1 MVQSI
6 VAVFL
11 RLSGLYILLNLGWH
25 LVYLFTLAGAQ
36 EVVRLFPT
44 VPVAQNFVMVFFAL
58 ICVLIPMKV
67 SAFLMKGIPDQK
79 LEEKPG
85 FDQIQHIIFSAVGC
99 LFILIA
105 IDKILGVSLIGLFG
119 LPTAKTVPAIL
130 YILAGLWL
138 LFGAKGLGGMLRKF
152 RTTGT

>member
-25 LVYLFTLAGAQ
+25 LVYLFTLAVGQ
-36 EVVRLFPT
+36 EVVNLFPT
-44 VPVAQNFVMVFFAL
+44 VPVIQNVVMVLLAL

-67 SAFLMKGIPDQK
+67 SALLMKGIPDTK
-79 LEEKPG
+79 SDGNPG
-85 FDQIQHIIFSAVGC
+85 FDQIQHLVFSAVGC

-105 IDKILGVSLIGLFG
+105 IDKILGISLIGLLG

-138 LFGAKGLGGMLRKF
+138 LFGAKGLRGILRKL
-152 RTTGT
+152 RTTDK